1 MNGTTAIANRTEAPP
16 TRWSEPALPSK
27 VSALLDQNSRFA
39 DMPIIGPVTAGQLRA
54 YVESCRPPMP
64 TAEQVNSMVTR
75 LANMM
80 PSPRLSDDADEA
92 DRMAVERMATYRR
105 ALASHAL
112 PDLHAAFDQIL
123 RKCRFFP
130 TIAEM
135 EAIIAPI
142 RAKRTARASR
152 AQSLIMKHEREW
164 SPPAANVVSIEEVA
178 QLRQE
183 SRDAL
188 AAAARAD

>member
-1 MNGTTAIANRTEAPP
+1 
-16 TRWSEPALPSK
+16 
-27 VSALLDQNSRFA
+27 
-39 DMPIIGPVTAGQLRA
+39 
-54 YVESCRPPMP
+54 MP
-64 TAEQVNSMVTR
+64 TVEQVNSMVTR

-164 SPPAANVVSIEEVA
+164 SPPAADVVSIEEVA